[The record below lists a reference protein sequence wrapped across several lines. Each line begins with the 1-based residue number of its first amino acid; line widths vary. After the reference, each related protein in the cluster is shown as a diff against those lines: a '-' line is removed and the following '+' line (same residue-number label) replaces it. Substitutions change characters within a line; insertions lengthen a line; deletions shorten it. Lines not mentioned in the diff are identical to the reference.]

1 MSKGL
6 ANRRIHKWTD
16 RHTLKD
22 RHTVWANGLGKMGGT
37 DTRTDGQT
45 PGGLMDVMGQDRI
58 GYAGM
63 GDLTYCIL
71 IPHTPRQV
79 TRLLE
84 DLVVATGLPARAL
97 CACFLLR

>member
-1 MSKGL
+1 
-6 ANRRIHKWTD
+6 
-16 RHTLKD
+16 
-22 RHTVWANGLGKMGGT
+22 
-37 DTRTDGQT
+37 
-45 PGGLMDVMGQDRI
+45 MDVMGQDRI

-84 DLVVATGLPARAL
+84 DLVVATGLPARAIL
-97 CACFLLR
+97 VEDETTTTLVVSSQ